1 MIAIKKL
8 TLCFVLLAPFSLAYA
23 HSGFVSATDSFQ
35 PTYRDGKPISDIKIS
50 NPEQAR
56 IIVYSHGQSRGSL
69 VSDCRRSS
77 NDVPATL
84 LQLEDHNTRIF
95 YLCSKASDGGGEKGY
110 YVYLRVK
117 EIMKLLKRLE
127 ELGVTRDRIVLA
139 GHSAGG
145 WSALMAQSLHEGQV
159 PSAILFAPAF
169 AGPKG
174 DEGLYPEWRRVA
186 RPKQVKQLET
196 GAPLTAL
203 IFSYV
208 GDKFEEPDDL
218 AFLSAR
224 GANKIEMVA
233 YACPENKN
241 QHRNHLSDCKSN
253 ETSARIK
260 QFLSDLWRN

>member
-1 MIAIKKL
+1 MAAIKEL
-8 TLCFVLLAPFSLAYA
+8 TLSFILLVPLSLAHA
-23 HSGFVSATDSFQ
+23 HSGFVSATDNFQ
-35 PTYRDGKPISDIKIS
+35 PTYRDGKSISDIRIS
-50 NPEQAR
+50 NPAQAR
-56 IIVYSHGQSRGSL
+56 IIVYTHGQSRGSQ

-117 EIMKLLKRLE
+117 EIMNLLKRLE
-127 ELGVTRDRIVLA
+127 ELGVRRDRVVLA

-169 AGPKG
+169 AGPKTE
-174 DEGLYPEWRRVA
+174 EGLYPEWRRVA

-196 GAPLTAL
+196 GAPLKAL
-203 IFSYV
+203 IFSYF
-208 GDKFEEPDDL
+208 GDKYEEPDDL
-218 AFLSAR
+218 TFLSAR
-224 GANKIEMVA
+224 GANKIEMVS
-233 YACPENKN
+233 YACPENEN

-253 ETSARIK
+253 ETSAKIK
-260 QFLSDLWRN
+260 QFLSSFWKD